1 MGRGLV
7 TRQIMFYCVFTLRT
21 VLNERG
27 SLKWK
32 NHTQPVITQHNEEHS
47 LAARSW
53 LLTPSLL
60 LDCPLIINFH

>member
-32 NHTQPVITQHNEEHS
+32 NHTQYNEEHS